1 MVARCH
7 AFFPKTGLR
16 FPQAI
21 GRVLHEAKRGKC
33 RETNFFYIIICCSIW
48 REMLQQRT
56 LYKKLQL
63 CLYLSYFRVYSRS
76 STWQCSDPLRPVA
89 SCQILLQGPYFNL
102 VNAQWFRLIEIVGQ
116 IGLLTSILIA
126 QRRMRSIKCFCHF
139 SNNGVTSFVQERLA
153 GEQGRV
159 NEPTCVHT
167 IGAGSLTLL
176 AC

>member
-1 MVARCH
+1 MTHSPPKPWSKTSSNSRELQIPRAITRDWSWLH
-7 AFFPKTGLR
+7 AVMLSFQKTGLR

-63 CLYLSYFRVYSRS
+63 CLYLSYFKVYSRS

-126 QRRMRSIKCFCHF
+126 
-139 SNNGVTSFVQERLA
+139 
-153 GEQGRV
+153 
-159 NEPTCVHT
+159 
-167 IGAGSLTLL
+167 
-176 AC
+176 